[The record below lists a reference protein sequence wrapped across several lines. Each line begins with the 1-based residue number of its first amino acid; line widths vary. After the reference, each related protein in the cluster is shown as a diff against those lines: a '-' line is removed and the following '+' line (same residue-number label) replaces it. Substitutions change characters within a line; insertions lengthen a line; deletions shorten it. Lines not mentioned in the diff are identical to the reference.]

1 MPASGRA
8 LCRFVAVS
16 SDCQLPAEI
25 IEHGFVGAVAAPG
38 EAARGN
44 WMESSVGSVGPDGLD
59 GVLGGAVGL
68 DRGVVGAGTG
78 APSVTEV
85 HPASSNVANRTT
97 RVRTS
102 GRYRGG
108 VFFKRSRSDRT
119 TELSRPAQKT
129 VGTLIVPSVPLV
141 QQLLD
146 EYGLKHQMDTDG
158 DLVVRWEKCS
168 MYFFFYG
175 ENNEVLQARLYLNR
189 RFDVESRGML
199 TLMLDEW
206 NRTKLFP
213 KVYTVLPDDGMV
225 GICAEH
231 CQDFEAGATRDQVKY
246 TMGMWIETLMRF
258 AEWVDEQ
265 V

>member
-1 MPASGRA
+1 MA
-8 LCRFVAVS
+8 LA
-16 SDCQLPAEI
+16 
-25 IEHGFVGAVAAPG
+25 AAPPV
-38 EAARGN
+38 AGN
-44 WMESSVGSVGPDGLD
+44 WIESSGASELTVGP
-59 GVLGGAVGL
+59 
-68 DRGVVGAGTG
+68 GVVGVLLVGAGEVGDVGGVGGVEPGTG
-78 APSVTEV
+78 VPFVTDV
-85 HPASSNVANRTT
+85 HPASSRAAAMTTATTGKLRTF
-97 RVRTS
+97 
-102 GRYRGG
+102 GRYREG
-108 VFFKRSRSDRT
+108 VFFKRTRTGRT
-119 TELSRPAQKT
+119 TELSRSAQKT
-129 VGTLIVPSVPLV
+129 AGTLIVPSVPLV

-146 EYGLKHQMDTDG
+146 EYGLKHQIDSDG

-175 ENNEVLQARLYLNR
+175 DDNEVLQARLYLNR

-199 TLMLDEW
+199 ALMLDEW

-246 TMGMWIETLMRF
+246 TVGMWVETLMRF